1 MTSDNTSLV
10 IVFALILLLS
20 LYYLFGSNPT
30 HNEGSLPPLNERRKK
45 RRTKCKPNMENDVVI
60 VDDETNDSDVSNGNN
75 STYTDGSS
83 SSDGS
88 NSNDNDSVDSSIEII
103 RERSMGMNGPFFRKK
118 NGGKYK
124 HDSYRALGS
133 GDTLTQIDKQ
143 FKVTDVTK
151 NYNDRFVPMNESGD
165 DHAPVNFKNN
175 KGTEKDKYNIDSYLP
190 QEKEKDWFETIDTV
204 NVKNSHL
211 INLYR
216 PIGANTI
223 GSSHKEAIYDIRGLD
238 NAVCPKFVVSPW
250 LQSSTEPDES
260 LKSLCSN

>member
-30 HNEGSLPPLNERRKK
+30 HNEGSLPPLNRGGK
-45 RRTKCKPNMENDVVI
+45 RGHSKCKPNLENDMI
-60 VDDETNDSDVSNGNN
+60 IDDETNDSEISGDN
-75 STYTDGSS
+75 STHTDQSS
-83 SSDGS
+83 N
-88 NSNDNDSVDSSIEII
+88 NSNDSDSADSSIEII

-133 GDTLTQIDKQ
+133 GDTLSKIDNQ
-143 FKVTDVTK
+143 FKVQDVTK
-151 NYNDRFVPMNESGD
+151 NYTDRFVPMNESDD

-250 LQSSTEPDES
+250 MQSSTEPDES